1 MLAQILNEMRDAARY
16 GRVYLTE
23 PARDEMA
30 DDDLTFRDVMNCILT
45 GEIVEQQYDLKRKE
59 YKYVI
64 YGDSLDNAEMAVV
77 AKLTYNQNVG
87 VITVYRLRI
96 TDYD

>member
-1 MLAQILNEMRDAARY
+1 MYAQLLTEMRDAARQ

-23 PARDEMA
+23 HARDEMA
-30 DDDLTFRDVMNCILT
+30 DDDLTFQDVVHCILT
-45 GEIVEQQYDLKRKE
+45 GEIIEQQYDLKRKE

-64 YGDSLDNAEMAVV
+64 YGDCLDETEMAVV
-77 AKLTYNQNVG
+77 TKLTYNQGVG